1 MKFGQKSFN
10 QEHEIGDLQQ
20 TSLEID
26 SQNGI
31 ASLTHIFFMYNLFLF
46 KVLLCSLNMSRGD
59 EN

>member
-1 MKFGQKSFN
+1 MKFGQKSFK

-46 KVLLCSLNMSRGD
+46 KVLLC
-59 EN
+59 